1 MQIILQWMFKPGG
14 YKLVVPKD
22 HVEDEANSDSDDDY
36 WFIDEKNKG
45 YLKRTTE
52 FLCQVKHHNINAP
65 LGTIYQKLSPI
76 LTQQL

>member
-36 WFIDEKNKG
+36 
-45 YLKRTTE
+45 
-52 FLCQVKHHNINAP
+52 
-65 LGTIYQKLSPI
+65 
-76 LTQQL
+76 